1 MNKKTM
7 NQKDLPLVLREKN
20 YMSLIKHPH
29 IVSLITYFEDAEFLY
44 FIMDYF
50 KGGDLNKYILNSEKV
65 TNENREKISAKI
77 IKIIAQGI
85 QYLNYFG
92 IVHRD
97 LKTQN
102 ILFGKKDEIKSIKII
117 DLGVAITLPYGVNS
131 EDPIGTLEY
140 IAPEIFA
147 RKPYSHKVDVWSLG
161 ILLYY
166 LVTGGVFPFDDEK
179 MDEGIIGKKIVF
191 THQEYPEKYFGDKS
205 KSLERLID
213 KALEKQPEQ
222 RISISNFLKEE
233 WLNKYSK

>member
-1 MNKKTM
+1 M
-7 NQKDLPLVLREKN
+7 
-20 YMSLIKHPH
+20 
-29 IVSLITYFEDAEFLY
+29 
-44 FIMDYF
+44 
-50 KGGDLNKYILNSEKV
+50 
-65 TNENREKISAKI
+65 
-77 IKIIAQGI
+77 
-85 QYLNYFG
+85 
-92 IVHRD
+92 
-97 LKTQN
+97 
-102 ILFGKKDEIKSIKII
+102 
-117 DLGVAITLPYGVNS
+117 
-131 EDPIGTLEY
+131 EY